1 MPLETLLMTFIA
13 VSILAIGWFIA
24 MLWLSDSKRLIR
36 WRRSAGM
43 TSVLFFLAVIVN
55 VAAIA
60 TILAGMTAVSD
71 VLFYVILLVLLVAFI
86 QAAVSAKQLAN
97 WQAFAV
103 MPGRA
108 RAEPMQKPKPERIKA
123 TGIPALDQLLLEPLP
138 RTSLLIYGPEG
149 THPWRL
155 AQHFIADGLVKGEAC
170 IYVATTRPPELILE
184 QIGELFRRKYGRPIE
199 KFRANFGIVDCFTPF
214 ASFSERDA
222 FPQPADYI
230 EQGWN
235 YATADPRD
243 LNSLHI
249 SIAKVKQM
257 LGEKKIRVVYDMFS
271 PIAEFSDADALYQY
285 LLHQIA
291 FEDKFSYMSMYLLRR
306 EEAPVE
312 WLKYLV
318 GGEIKL
324 AVSEGERTIQ
334 IIKMPARY
342 REGTFKLDS
351 ADRIVR
357 RAAKPKFAK
366 EAFERFG
373 GV

>member
-1 MPLETLLMTFIA
+1 
-13 VSILAIGWFIA
+13 
-24 MLWLSDSKRLIR
+24 
-36 WRRSAGM
+36 
-43 TSVLFFLAVIVN
+43 
-55 VAAIA
+55 
-60 TILAGMTAVSD
+60 
-71 VLFYVILLVLLVAFI
+71 
-86 QAAVSAKQLAN
+86 
-97 WQAFAV
+97 
-103 MPGRA
+103 
-108 RAEPMQKPKPERIKA
+108 
-123 TGIPALDQLLLEPLP
+123 
-138 RTSLLIYGPEG
+138 
-149 THPWRL
+149 
-155 AQHFIADGLVKGEAC
+155 
-170 IYVATTRPPELILE
+170 
-184 QIGELFRRKYGRPIE
+184 
-199 KFRANFGIVDCFTPF
+199 F